1 MSGKKNTIK
10 KITGTAVLL
19 AVLSMTGC
27 GSSEQPAAEEEKIEN
42 QEVEEETYSY
52 QESHMEYDKEE
63 QVYALADAYGNPTE
77 ITVTTNLKCPGE
89 TETITDYT
97 TLTDIKNK
105 EGDEEYTL
113 EADGTLTWENH
124 GADIQYEGTANKEL
138 PVNVQVTYLLNDKEV
153 TPEELAGATGKV
165 TIRFAYENRTG
176 EGKDRVPFVVVSG
189 MQLSADVASNV
200 EATNARVKYSDDEY
214 YIIGMT
220 FPGMQQVFDTEEK
233 EEDEKEND
241 KDDEKDEIPETMEVT
256 FDAKNFEL
264 DFTATIISNGLV
276 EDLDTE
282 KLDDK
287 ITKYVDNFGK
297 LDEGVAKL
305 ADGMQKLAQSG
316 DSLVAGAQ
324 NLQAGLE
331 SLNETMA
338 ALAASGDPT
347 YVQLAA
353 ATQALTQGSTQ
364 MTAGVKQYTDGV
376 KQAYDG
382 TEKLKEGTG
391 KLNDVAD
398 DMEELVD
405 KIKNLK
411 DADATY
417 DNYAGIEEG
426 KSGQVMFIVETAEI
440 KE

>member
-1 MSGKKNTIK
+1 MSGKKNIIK
-10 KITGTAVLL
+10 KITGTALLL

-42 QEVEEETYSY
+42 QEVEEEIYSY

-124 GADIQYEGTANKEL
+124 GADIQYEGTATKEL
-138 PVNVQVTYLLNDKEV
+138 PVSVQVTYLLDDKEV

-165 TIRFAYENRTG
+165 TIRFAYENKTG
-176 EGKDRVPFVVVSG
+176 EGKDTVPFVVVSG

-214 YIIGMT
+214 YIVGMM
-220 FPGMQQVFDTEEK
+220 FPGMQQIFDTEEK
-233 EEDEKEND
+233 EAEKD
-241 KDDEKDEIPETMEVT
+241 AKDEIPETMEVT
-256 FDAKNFEL
+256 FDATNFEL

-297 LDEGVAKL
+297 LDEGVIKL
-305 ADGMQKLAQSG
+305 ADGMKQLAQSG

-331 SLNETMA
+331 SLNATIA

-353 ATQALTQGSTQ
+353 AAQALTQGSTQ

-391 KLNDVAD
+391 KLNDAAD

-411 DADATY
+411 NADATY